1 MKKHPLADLFPPMTA
16 DEMASLVEDIKANG
30 LAQPIVT
37 HEGEILDGRHRY
49 QACLQAGVEP
59 QFTEF
64 RGSDALAFVLSA
76 NLNRRHL
83 SVAQRAMVAAKIAN
97 MPAHRPGDKCANLR
111 TSQPEA
117 AEELGVSR
125 RSVQTAAQ
133 ILDKAPKLAKEVEA
147 GNITLNAA
155 RKQLPPPPTRRT
167 IPPPPPSQVLDA
179 TGWPVPTQLIP
190 LWNRGGEVQELL
202 TILSRVK
209 GALRSAQDNKDLLFA
224 EVNFSSALS
233 QLDQARY
240 DVKTAKPFAVCPVCQ
255 GQVPDKCKLC
265 YGRGL
270 ISEFR
275 WKTCIPREDKE
286 FRLRAKAQSNN

>member
-1 MKKHPLADLFPPMTA
+1 MKTHPLADLFPPMTA

-37 HEGEILDGRHRY
+37 HEGAILDGRHRY

-64 RGSDALAFVLSA
+64 RGGDALAFVLSA

-83 SVAQRAMVAAKIAN
+83 SVAQRAMLAAKIAN

-117 AEELGVSR
+117 AEALGVSR

-133 ILDKAPKLAKEVEA
+133 ILDEAPKLAKEVEA

-155 RKQLPPPPTRRT
+155 RKQLPPPPTGRA
-167 IPPPPPSQVLDA
+167 IPPAPTSEVLDA
-179 TGWPVPTQLIP
+179 TGWPIPTRLIP
-190 LWNRGGEVQELL
+190 LWNRAGEVEEML
-202 TILSRVK
+202 TFLGRVK
-209 GALRSAQDNKDLLFA
+209 GMLRAAQENQDILFA
-224 EVNFSSALS
+224 ELDFSSTLS
-233 QLDQARY
+233 RLDQVWY
-240 DVKTAKPFAVCPVCQ
+240 DVKMAKPFAVCPACQ
-255 GQVPDKCKLC
+255 GQVADECALC
-265 YGRGL
+265 HGRGL
-270 ISEFR
+270 ISEHR
-275 WKTCIPREDKE
+275 WDVCVSREDKE
-286 FRLRAKAQSNN
+286 LRFQAKG